1 MGREYYEGSG
11 FEPETVIEM
20 LVTFLLQKK
29 VPRQTEGEGLGFRA
43 LPAARVCRVLG
54 SCQLL
59 HMGHRWAADNPS
71 EGEAPALPGGRAL
84 PAAGVCRV
92 VGS

>member
-29 VPRQTEGEGLGFRA
+29 VPRQTEGEA
-43 LPAARVCRVLG
+43 PW
-54 SCQLL
+54 LL
-59 HMGHRWAADNPS
+59 
-71 EGEAPALPGGRAL
+71 GGRAL
-84 PAAGVCRV
+84 PAARLCRV
-92 VGS
+92 LGS

>member
-29 VPRQTEGEGLGFRA
+29 VPRQTEGEA
-43 LPAARVCRVLG
+43 PAARVCRV
-54 SCQLL
+54 
-59 HMGHRWAADNPS
+59 
-71 EGEAPALPGGRAL
+71 PGR
-84 PAAGVCRV
+84 
-92 VGS
+92 

>member
-29 VPRQTEGEGLGFRA
+29 VPRQTEGKAPWLLGGKT
-43 LPAARVCRVLG
+43 LPAARVCRILRWLALCACRIVAPLG
-54 SCQLL
+54 S
-59 HMGHRWAADNPS
+59 
-71 EGEAPALPGGRAL
+71 
-84 PAAGVCRV
+84 
-92 VGS
+92 